1 MSIDYEGDVPLYL
14 QLASILREQI
24 DSGQI
29 PPRHA
34 IPSKRTMMQ
43 EYGVAAGTVER
54 ALGELRADGYLKTV
68 RGRGL
73 YVVPAGERTPKGS

>member
-1 MSIDYEGDVPLYL
+1 MSIDYEGDVPIYM
-14 QLASILREQI
+14 QLATILREQI

-54 ALGELRADGYLKTV
+54 ALDELRADGYLKTV
-68 RGRGL
+68 LGRGL
-73 YVVPAGERTPKGS
+73 YVVPADERTPKKT